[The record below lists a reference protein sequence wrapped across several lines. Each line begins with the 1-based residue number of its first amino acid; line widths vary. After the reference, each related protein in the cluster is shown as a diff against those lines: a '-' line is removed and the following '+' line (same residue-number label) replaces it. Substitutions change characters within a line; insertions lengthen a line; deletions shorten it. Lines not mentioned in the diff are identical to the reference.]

1 MKQVKVSLIGD
12 SGVGKTSLLSRF
24 INNTFSPTT
33 ESTVGANFFMHE
45 FRIDGKMTQVAL
57 WDTASQERYRSLVS
71 MYYRNTNGCLI
82 VFALDNRD
90 SFYNI
95 KTWYNSLVNTVGMDV
110 AIIIV
115 GNKNDLPQP
124 SVSRQEI
131 KALANE
137 LHCSWCLVS
146 AKTGDGVSNVFETIA
161 SMLHISND
169 DESDEQLQHSLNDSH
184 SQNVCC

>member
-1 MKQVKVSLIGD
+1 MKQLKVCLIGD

-33 ESTVGANFFMHE
+33 ESTVGANFFIHE
-45 FRIDGKMTQVAL
+45 FHVDGKITQVAL
-57 WDTASQERYRSLVS
+57 WDTASQERYRSLVT

-82 VFALDNRD
+82 VFGLDNRD

-95 KTWYNSLVNTVGMDV
+95 KTWYNNLIHTVGTDV

-115 GNKNDLPQP
+115 GNKNDLPET
-124 SVSRQEI
+124 SITEQEI

-146 AKTGDGVSNVFETIA
+146 AKTGEGVSNAFESIA
-161 SMLHISND
+161 SMLHITKD
-169 DESDEQLQHSLNDSH
+169 EESDEQPQHNLNNSS
-184 SQNVCC
+184 SQNICC